1 MKKLLKYFFIFLA
14 VLLLISISF
23 ANGRI
28 LTEEDIDKI

>member
-28 LTEEDIDKI
+28 STEEDIDKI